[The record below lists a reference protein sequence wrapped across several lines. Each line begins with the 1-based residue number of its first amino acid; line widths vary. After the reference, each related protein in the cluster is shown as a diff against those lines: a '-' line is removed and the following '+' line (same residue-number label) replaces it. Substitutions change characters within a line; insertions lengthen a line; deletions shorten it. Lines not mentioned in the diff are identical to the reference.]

1 MLEKLNNIE
10 NRVLGG
16 GGSCGGCDREQVC
29 SISQLLSKLE
39 WEVFG
44 DNPDVPDL
52 PDVPH
57 RSSEN
62 ERVDRLADGLA
73 DYFRLLRTS
82 RESNRQAAASHC
94 HAHDTRHQH
103 QQRHQQQRWY
113 PKAYTSLFTAN
124 SEYHPKTTTDA
135 NCGEYTNCAKCQVP
149 FQHAASYV
157 VNRDGGLSRR
167 AAPPH
172 STTCRGCAIAWHVPG
187 GGQQA
192 AAEH

>member
-16 GGSCGGCDREQVC
+16 GGSCGGCDRGQVC
-29 SISQLLSKLE
+29 SISQLLSNLE
-39 WEVFG
+39 GEVFG
-44 DNPDVPDL
+44 DNPDL
-52 PDVPH
+52 SDVPH

-73 DYFRLLRTS
+73 DYFRLLHMS
-82 RESNRQAAASHC
+82 RASG
-94 HAHDTRHQH
+94 HAHDTRHQPQH
-103 QQRHQQQRWY
+103 QQRHQQQQRWY
-113 PKAYTSLFTAN
+113 PKAYTPLFTAN

-135 NCGEYTNCAKCQVP
+135 NCGGEYTNCAKCQVP
-149 FQHAASYV
+149 FQHATASSV

-192 AAEH
+192 PAEH